1 MKINPLILL
10 TAILSMV
17 VIPIQVKADSPAPIP
32 AGCIREPQDYIGA
45 VTLGQMAY
53 QGMFQ
58 SQGIPSAGGLIE
70 AYSAGNVT
78 SKSIVQAAIKSCILS
93 KDYQLDQN
101 QGYLND
107 LDQELRS
114 LSRNN

>member
-1 MKINPLILL
+1 MKIDPLILL
-10 TAILSMV
+10 ITILSML
-17 VIPIQVKADSPAPIP
+17 VIPIQVKADSTTSPS
-32 AGCIREPQDYIGA
+32 GCIREPQDYIGA

-58 SQGIPSAGGLIE
+58 SQGIPSAGELIE

-78 SKSIVQAAIKSCILS
+78 PTSIVQAAIKSCILS
-93 KDYQLDQN
+93 NDYQLDQN

-107 LDQELRS
+107 LNQELRS